1 MRSYSALVEKEPC
14 RVECSALFYRAIA
27 PIRSPE
33 YYLAITTLPGVHGSG
48 APGSGLG
55 PDEFVIQGTTLAR

>member
-33 YYLAITTLPGVHGSG
+33 YYLADARARHHHDPPGR
-48 APGSGLG
+48 APPIYPL
-55 PDEFVIQGTTLAR
+55 L